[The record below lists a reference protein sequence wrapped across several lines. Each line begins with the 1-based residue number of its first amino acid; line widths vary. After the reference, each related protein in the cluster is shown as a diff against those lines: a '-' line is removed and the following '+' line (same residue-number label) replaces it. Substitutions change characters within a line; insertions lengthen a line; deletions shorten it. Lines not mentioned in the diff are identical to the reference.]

1 MKSASDRRRRL
12 PSASMIVA
20 IVALV
25 GVLAG
30 GAYAGS
36 KIGTSD
42 IKNKAV
48 TEKKID
54 TSAVTGKKI
63 ASAAVKGGKIK
74 DGGVK
79 GKKLDDSTLEKIDS
93 IDGKQ
98 NSCESGAV
106 LAYAQVELNPGAAFT
121 PVDGFNCKGGTIEAK
136 RNSAGNYDVRWEN
149 FVFDST
155 TDGIVVDVT
164 AVGGSGGTITGYGTT
179 ASADLRVNT
188 YDNAGTAN
196 DKLFSVT
203 VFDAGPQE

>member
-1 MKSASDRRRRL
+1 M
-12 PSASMIVA
+12 
-20 IVALV
+20 
-25 GVLAG
+25 
-30 GAYAGS
+30 
-36 KIGTSD
+36 
-42 IKNKAV
+42 
-48 TEKKID
+48 
-54 TSAVTGKKI
+54 
-63 ASAAVKGGKIK
+63 KGGKIK

-79 GKKLDDSTLEKIDS
+79 GKKLDSTTLEKVDS

-155 TDGIVVDVT
+155 TDGIVVQVT
-164 AVGGSGGTITGYGTT
+164 AVGGSGGTIAGYGTT

-188 YDNAGTAN
+188 YDNAGTAT
-196 DKLFSVT
+196 DRLFSVT

>member
-1 MKSASDRRRRL
+1 MQGPAHGRRRL
-12 PSASMIVA
+12 PSASMVIA

-25 GVLAG
+25 GALAG
-30 GAYAGS
+30 GAYAAA

-42 IKNKAV
+42 IKKGAV
-48 TEKKID
+48 TEKKLASD
-54 TSAVTGKKI
+54 AVSGKKI

-79 GKKLDDSTLEKIDS
+79 GKKLDESTLEKVDS
-93 IDGKQ
+93 IEGKQ

-106 LAYAQVELNPGAAFT
+106 LAYAQVELNPGATFT
-121 PVDGFNCKGGTIEAK
+121 PVDGYNCKGGTIEAK

-155 TDGIVVDVT
+155 TEGIVAQVT
-164 AVGGSGGTITGYGTT
+164 AVGGSGGTIAGYGTT
-179 ASADLRVNT
+179 ASDDLRVNT
-188 YDNAGTAN
+188 YDNTGSGT
-196 DKLFSVT
+196 DRLFSVT